1 MEWIGMECFYWK
13 VFLNMI
19 VMLLNVVYGQ
29 IKTLDQNN

>member
-1 MEWIGMECFYWK
+1 MFLLES
-13 VFLNMI
+13 FLNMS

>member
-1 MEWIGMECFYWK
+1 MDWDGMFLLES
-13 VFLNMI
+13 FLNMI

>member
-1 MEWIGMECFYWK
+1 MDWDAM
-13 VFLNMI
+13 FLLESFLHMI

>member
-1 MEWIGMECFYWK
+1 MDWDGMFLLES
-13 VFLNMI
+13 FLNMS

>member
-1 MEWIGMECFYWK
+1 MDWDGMFLLES
-13 VFLNMI
+13 FLNTI